1 MAYIDFKRIERVV
14 KLDKS
19 VFKEIRDDKN
29 ALGQALVVLLVAAIL
44 GSIWSIIST
53 LGVFLVI
60 IVIAAPIGW
69 VIWTGILH
77 IIAKLFGGK
86 ATYTGYLK
94 VMGYAEAPMALGVIP
109 IVGSMVG
116 GLWSLVLAVYA
127 TKDAQ
132 EISMGKAIAVIMIP
146 VAIVV
151 ILSLLFSM
159 LMMGMLG
166 ALSPVSSSY
175 Y

>member
-14 KLDKS
+14 KLDKT

>member
-14 KLDKS
+14 KLDKT

-29 ALGQALVVLLVAAIL
+29 ALGQALVVLLVAAKL